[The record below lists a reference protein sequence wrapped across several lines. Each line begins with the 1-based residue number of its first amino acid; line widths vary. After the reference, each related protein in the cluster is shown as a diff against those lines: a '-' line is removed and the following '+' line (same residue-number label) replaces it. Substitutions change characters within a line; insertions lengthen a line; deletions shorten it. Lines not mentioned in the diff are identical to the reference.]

1 MRIEILC
8 RYTKK
13 VLYTAETEDIKT
25 AVEAAVKAGAYLRG
39 AYLAGAYLRGAY
51 LRGAYLRGA
60 DLDGAYLVGANLV
73 GAYLRGAYL
82 RGADL
87 DGAYLDGANLDG
99 ANLFG
104 AYLAG
109 AKNYK
114 NSHQVFFELVRRLD
128 SKKITPAEWSI
139 IGVLTIHL
147 PCWHAITKRWG
158 KKILPLFK
166 KVAESGFDEYYKE
179 YLDVLAGKD
188 GGG

>member
-39 AYLAGAYLRGAY
+39 ADLDGADLDGAYLAGADLDGANLRGAY
-51 LRGAYLRGA
+51 LR
-60 DLDGAYLVGANLV
+60 GAYLVGANLV
-73 GAYLRGAYL
+73 GANLA
-82 RGADL
+82 
-87 DGAYLDGANLDG
+87 GANLDG
-99 ANLFG
+99 AN
-104 AYLAG
+104 LAG

-188 GGG
+188 GGE

>member
-39 AYLAGAYLRGAY
+39 AYLVGAYLRGAY
-51 LRGAYLRGA
+51 LRGAYLVGA
-60 DLDGAYLVGANLV
+60 DLDGANLVGANLV
-73 GAYLRGAYL
+73 GA
-82 RGADL
+82 
-87 DGAYLDGANLDG
+87 N
-99 ANLFG
+99 
-104 AYLAG
+104 LAG

-188 GGG
+188 GG